1 MPLIEVKMIEKVF
14 TPAQKKEIITK
25 LTDALV
31 EIEGEALRPYTVV
44 LLEDVRSGS
53 WGVGGNGLT
62 TEDVLALQG
71 QKKIS

>member
-14 TPAQKKEIITK
+14 APAQKKEIITK

-44 LLEDVRSGS
+44 LLEDVHSGS
-53 WGVGGNGLT
+53 WGVGGKGLT
-62 TEDVLALQG
+62 TEDVLALQA